1 MSETK
6 IAVIAGATTLV
17 STIAAWVMGG
27 RQATKSTEKDALTKG
42 ADQIVET
49 SGKLLITLEKMV
61 EDERTHRIDCETKL
75 AALKGE
81 IDKLKKDFS
90 IIKKNQ

>member
-6 IAVIAGATTLV
+6 IAIIAGITTLAT
-17 STIAAWVMGG
+17 SIAAWVMGG

-61 EDERTHRIDCETKL
+61 EDERAHRLNCETQL
-75 AALKGE
+75 DALKGE
-81 IDKLKKDFS
+81 INKLRREFNEMKK
-90 IIKKNQ
+90 Q